1 MAGGRDLATGV
12 FWSTR
17 DEKGFTLPEV
27 MIVIALMGILFAIA
41 SSSWFGVIES
51 RRLDSAANQLASDL
65 RLAHTRAT
73 NQLSD
78 WRVVAYLG
86 RGDESLGIDY
96 KMVRVS
102 DGFTVNRYLPENS
115 VVLSSEANDVGGAR
129 TLRLRSN
136 GAAEAEGGVTDADGD
151 GQIRITVSVDGDPS
165 RSLTVVPATSRI
177 KVV

>member
-1 MAGGRDLATGV
+1 MI
-12 FWSTR
+12 
-17 DEKGFTLPEV
+17 EV
-27 MIVIALMGILFAIA
+27 MLVIILMGILFAIA

-51 RRLDSAANQLASDL
+51 RRVDSAANQLASDL

-78 WRVVAYLG
+78 WQVVMYPG
-86 RGDESLGIDY
+86 RGDESQGIDY
-96 KMVRVS
+96 RLVRVS
-102 DGFTVNRYLPENS
+102 DGLTANRFLPDNS
-115 VVLSSEANDVGGAR
+115 VVLSSEINDGVGGTK

-136 GAAEAEGGVTDADGD
+136 GAAEAEGGSTDADSD

-165 RSLTVVPATSRI
+165 HNLTVVPATSRI